1 MRMPWK
7 TSSAGGAPTTRVRM
21 LEVAIPCRYYPRTR
35 AFYEEGLGLPVEE
48 SGNNHVFFDAG
59 GGARIAI
66 VNAAE
71 GDSLVKPTGHGMYLD
86 LAADD
91 LVAVKRRLIDLG
103 VRLLDERSNEF
114 GKAITV
120 HDPESNIV
128 NIFQEGT
135 F

>member
-7 TSSAGGAPTTRVRM
+7 SGSEDKPQHGRIRL
-21 LEVAIPCRYYPRTR
+21 LEVAIPCRYYARTR
-35 AFYEEGLGLPVEE
+35 AFYEEGLGLPIAEA
-48 SGNNHVFFDAG
+48 GRNHVFFEAG
-59 GGARIAI
+59 DKARIAI
-66 VNAAE
+66 VNAEE
-71 GDSLVKPTGHGMYLD
+71 GDSLVRPTGHGMYLD
-86 LAADD
+86 LSADD
-91 LVAVKRRLIDLG
+91 LPAVRRRLIDLG
-103 VRLLDERSNEF
+103 VRLLDERSNEY

>member
-7 TSSAGGAPTTRVRM
+7 TGSVESAPTIRMRM
-21 LEVAIPCRYYPRTR
+21 LEVAIPCRYYARTR
-35 AFYEEGLGLPVEE
+35 AFYEEGLGLPVSE
-48 SGNNHVFFDAG
+48 SGKNHAFFDAG
-59 GGARIAI
+59 GGARIAV
-66 VNAAE
+66 VNAEE

-91 LVAVKRRLIDLG
+91 LAAVKRRLIDLG
-103 VRLLDERSNEF
+103 VRMLDERSNEF